1 MTREPDRTTA
11 APAAAADGARIGSDR
26 ADTLTLV
33 MAAVALVAEVTLLAA
48 AFRGVDPWSLV
59 AAHGALLA
67 ALGAWAFRPAS
78 RRARYPLLLW
88 IATAS
93 FGPFGPAGVLLA
105 RALEWHYARHATGV
119 EEWHAML
126 FPSTQV
132 DENAELWRRIGQR
145 ASDRPVEQHVTPF
158 LDVLSFGTIP
168 QRQSVVAIIAQQF
181 HPAFAPALR
190 AALCDQHNVIR
201 VQAATAIA
209 RIENEFLA
217 RSIEL
222 ETAVREAPDDPAAAL
237 ALAAHCDDQAFA
249 GLLDATREEEC
260 RVKAAAGYQRY
271 LESRPQDDGVRFRL
285 ARLQQ
290 RRRSWSEAEP
300 LFRQL
305 LDAGHPGACHWL
317 MENLFAQRRYA
328 DVRALAAAHP
338 SASDTSLLPEVSA
351 TFALWEGREA
361 AA

>member
-1 MTREPDRTTA
+1 MTRPPSRF
-11 APAAAADGARIGSDR
+11 AADPTARVASAATGPGRVD
-26 ADTLTLV
+26 ALTLAV
-33 MAAVALVAEVTLLAA
+33 AAVALVAEVTLLAA
-48 AFRGVDPWSLV
+48 ASRGEAPLSLA
-59 AAHGALLA
+59 AAHGAILA
-67 ALGAWAFRPAS
+67 ALGAWAFTPAS

-105 RALEWHYARHATGV
+105 SALEWHYARHATGV

-145 ASDRPVEQHVTPF
+145 ASDRPVERHVTPF

-181 HPAFAPALR
+181 HPVFAPALR
-190 AALCDQHNVIR
+190 AALCDEHNVIR

-222 ETAVREAPDDPAAAL
+222 EAAVREAPDDPSAAL
-237 ALAAHCDDQAFA
+237 ALAVHCDDQAFA

-260 RVKAAAGYQRY
+260 RVKAAAGYHRY
-271 LESRPQDDGVRFRL
+271 LESRPQDDAVRFRL

-290 RRRSWSEAEP
+290 RRKLWNEAEP
-300 LFRQL
+300 LLRQL
-305 LDAGHPGACHWL
+305 VHAGHPGACHWL
-317 MENLFAQRRYA
+317 MENLFEQGRYA
-328 DVRALAAAHP
+328 DVRALAAAYP
-338 SASDTSLLPEVSA
+338 AASDADLLPEVSA
-351 TFALWEGREA
+351 TVALWEGREA

>member
-1 MTREPDRTTA
+1 MTGRLDSTRAPSSPGGDLYTMAVAGVALSAEVALLIGATRGA
-11 APAAAADGARIGSDR
+11 APVSLMAGHGAV
-26 ADTLTLV
+26 L
-33 MAAVALVAEVTLLAA
+33 AAV
-48 AFRGVDPWSLV
+48 
-59 AAHGALLA
+59 
-67 ALGAWAFRPAS
+67 GAWAFRPAR

-105 RALEWHYARHATGV
+105 RALEWRYARQATDV

-126 FPSTQV
+126 FPPTHV

-145 ASDRPVEQHVTPF
+145 ASDRPAEQHVTPF
-158 LDVLSFGTIP
+158 LDVLSFGSIS

-181 HPAFAPALR
+181 NPAFAPALR

-209 RIENEFLA
+209 KIENEFLE
-217 RSIEL
+217 RSIRL
-222 ETAVREAPDDPAAAL
+222 EKATREAPDDPAAVL
-237 ALAAHCDDQAFA
+237 ALANHCDDQAFA
-249 GLLDATREEEC
+249 GLLDGTREEEC
-260 RVKAAAGYQRY
+260 RVKAAAGYRRF
-271 LESRPQDDGVRFRL
+271 LESRPVDGTVRFRL

-290 RRRSWSEAEP
+290 RRGRWHEAEP

-305 LDAGHPGACHWL
+305 VTAGHPGADHWL
-317 MENLFAQRRYA
+317 MENLFAQGRYGE
-328 DVRALAAAHP
+328 VRALVAAH
-338 SASDTSLLPEVSA
+338 SAAPDTGLLPEVAA
-351 TFALWEGREA
+351 TVALWKGREA